1 VARALLTLAGYLL
14 FGGLL
19 FAGDAPCSQQ
29 SAYTSGE
36 CSVTSTLTEEEAV
49 LEGTIGPGGQSGA
62 GTGGTTPTSPTDPM
76 RNTECPDGGEFVTEG
91 FCISTLVVT
100 LSDIA
105 AFRPSADANLMEP
118 NGWAV
123 TGLPT
128 NFYSTGGRQIQSG
141 TLLGTAADVRFT
153 PVAWTWTY
161 GDGTSTRSSTSGAS
175 WAALGIPEFDETPT
189 SHVYAARGTYTI
201 TLAINYRAE
210 YRLGTGPWTPIAG
223 TLRVPSNP
231 LTIAVGSMTTVLV
244 DKDCRQ
250 NPSGP
255 GC

>member
-1 VARALLTLAGYLL
+1 MIMITALQLVGE
-14 FGGLL
+14 GGTCTP
-19 FAGDAPCSQQ
+19 GST
-29 SAYTSGE
+29 YTSNE
-36 CSVTSTLTEEEAV
+36 CNVSSTLTEDEAV
-49 LEGTIGPGGQSGA
+49 LEAIVDPGGSGS
-62 GTGGTTPTSPTDPM
+62 GSGNSNTTPTSPNDPLW
-76 RNTECPDGGEFVTEG
+76 NTECPDGGEFVTEG

-105 AFRPSADANLMEP
+105 AFRPTADTNLMEP

-128 NFYSTGGRQIQSG
+128 NFFSTGGRQIQSG
-141 TLLGTAADVRFT
+141 TLLDTAAEVRFT
-153 PVAWTWTY
+153 PVVWSWTY
-161 GDGTSTRSSTSGAS
+161 GDGTSTRSLTAGGS
-175 WAALGIPEFDETPT
+175 WADLGLAEFDPTPT

-231 LTIAVGSMTTVLV
+231 LTITVGSMTTVLV